1 MLNYEFVYDKIRLYD
16 SEHWCSDFDYNLVP
30 YIIEVLSMNIQ
41 TNCKCGKKHIFNS
54 EVIVKEGA
62 LLELP
67 GLLAQFEAK
76 KVFLIADQNT
86 YAAAGKTVTEIIKDT
101 VKVVS
106 CIFAE
111 ASLEPDEHSVGRA
124 IMYYEADCDVVIGV
138 GSGVINDI
146 SKIVANVARKPYFIV
161 GTAPSMDGYA
171 SATSSMT
178 RDGLKISLPSKCAD
192 VIIGDL
198 DVLCQAPTK
207 MMASGLGDMLA
218 KYVSICEWRI
228 AHLITGEYYCEDI
241 AQQVREA
248 LKKCVDNADGLLKRD
263 KEAVKAV
270 FEGLVIGGVAMA
282 YAGVSRPASGVEHYF
297 SHVWDMRGVE
307 FGTQVDL
314 HGIQCAMA
322 TYHAIKLYEIV
333 KTQTPDYEKANAYVT
348 AFDQSAWEQTL
359 REFLGKSSEAMIALE
374 KKEGKYCKDTH
385 PARFQMIAE
394 NWNTIVKIIEE
405 ELPSAEEIAKLLD
418 TIGIST
424 DLITLGVDTECARNT
439 FKATKDIRDKY
450 VLSRLAWDLGILEE
464 LTQQI
469 P

>member
-1 MLNYEFVYDKIRLYD
+1 ME
-16 SEHWCSDFDYNLVP
+16 
-30 YIIEVLSMNIQ
+30 IQ
-41 TNCKCGKKHIFNS
+41 ANCKCGKTHIFTS

-67 GLLAQFEAK
+67 RLMKQYSAK
-76 KVFLIADQNT
+76 KVFLVADKNT
-86 YAAAGKTVTEIIKDT
+86 YAAAGKAVAEIVENEK
-101 VKVVS
+101 VKVVK
-106 CIFAE
+106 CIFEEDA
-111 ASLEPDEHSVGRA
+111 LEPDEHSVGRA

-146 SKIVANVARKPYFIV
+146 SKIVANVAGKPYIIV

-198 DVLCQAPTK
+198 DVLCQAPAK

-228 AHLITGEYYCEDI
+228 ANLITGEYYCEDI
-241 AQQVREA
+241 AQLVREA
-248 LKKCVDNADGLLKRD
+248 LKKCADNADGLLKRD

-307 FGTQVDL
+307 FGIPVEF

-322 TYHAIKLYEIV
+322 TYHAVKLYELV
-333 KTQTPDYEKANAYVT
+333 KKQKPDYEKASAYVA

-359 REFLGKSSEAMIALE
+359 RQFLGKGSEAMIALE
-374 KKEGKYCKDTH
+374 KQEGKYRKDTH
-385 PARFQMIAE
+385 PARFQIIAN
-394 NWNTIVKIIEE
+394 NWDRILQIMDE
-405 ELPSAEEIAKLLD
+405 ELPSSEEIEKLLD
-418 TIGIST
+418 TIGISK
-424 DLITLGVDTECARNT
+424 DLSAIGVDTECARTT

-450 VLSRLAWDLGILEE
+450 VLSRLAWDLGIIDE
-464 LTQQI
+464 LAESI
-469 P
+469 SV